1 MDRPAPVIIG
11 IDQGTTN
18 TKALALAGDGTV
30 LAEVSRPIAASA
42 AEPGWVEQDA
52 EAMIANVIACISEL
66 LAATASDA
74 QKIAGIGIANQTE
87 TLVVWSRITGRPVMP
102 AIVWQCRRGDA
113 EIAPLRASSSFS
125 LIKSRTGLDL
135 DPTFTAAKLKW
146 IFHNRPDVA
155 EGLRKG
161 DLLFGTV
168 DTWLMWKLSGGAIY
182 ASEPSNASRTMLYD
196 IDRLRWDPELFQ
208 LFSLDIAH
216 RPLCMRSDAHFGV
229 TERSLFGAPVPITGV
244 MGDQQAALFGLG
256 CFSEFELKV
265 TYGTG
270 AFVWVN
276 AGVSQQPA
284 PAPGIIRTIAW
295 QLDRPCY
302 AYEGFVMYAGK
313 ILEWLAQ
320 KLAGASDGAAIAS
333 AAERAGTSAGVLL
346 VPAFQGLASPWWQA
360 DLRAALMGMSEAT
373 TADNI
378 AHAGLEA
385 VCYQIRAILD
395 AIGIGR
401 TQRSPMIKVDGG
413 MTRSR
418 YFIQLQADVL
428 QLPLSPAVSGSATP
442 LGAALMAGLGAGIWN
457 TLDDLRPVIGT
468 TGKIHPGKAAAATL
482 DASYGA
488 WRGAIDM
495 LIAQYGRA
503 GTGAG

>member
-1 MDRPAPVIIG
+1 MDRAAPVIIG

-18 TKALALAGDGTV
+18 TKAVALAADGTV
-30 LAEVSRPIAASA
+30 LAEVSRPIATSA
-42 AEPGWVEQDA
+42 PEPGWVEQDA
-52 EAMIANVIACISEL
+52 EAMIANVIACIGEL
-66 LAATASDA
+66 LAATASDP
-74 QKIAGIGIANQTE
+74 QKIAGVGIANQTE

-102 AIVWQCRRGDA
+102 AMVWQCRRGDA
-113 EIAPLRASSSFS
+113 EIAPLRESSSFS

-182 ASEPSNASRTMLYD
+182 ATEPSNASRTMLYD

-216 RPLCMRSDAHFGV
+216 RPECMRSDAHFGA
-229 TERSLFGAPVPITGV
+229 TDRSLFGVPVPITGV

-256 CFSEFELKV
+256 CFDEFQLKV

-276 AGVSQQPA
+276 AGASQQPA

-295 QLDRPCY
+295 QLARPCY

-320 KLAGASDGAAIAS
+320 RLVGAADGAAVAS

-346 VPAFQGLASPWWQA
+346 VPAFQGLASPWWRP
-360 DLRAALMGMSEAT
+360 DLGAALMGMSEAT

-378 AHAGLEA
+378 AHAALEA
-385 VCYQIRAILD
+385 VCYQIRAILE
-395 AIGIGR
+395 AIGTGSA
-401 TQRSPMIKVDGG
+401 QRSPLIRVDGG

-418 YFIQLQADVL
+418 YFMQLQADVL
-428 QLPLSPAVSGSATP
+428 QLPLSPALSGSATP
-442 LGAALMAGLGAGIWN
+442 FGAALMAGLGAGNWSTIE
-457 TLDDLRPVIGT
+457 DLRSVIGA
-468 TGKIHPGKAAAATL
+468 TGKIHPGKAAGVTL
-482 DASYGA
+482 DTSYGA
-488 WRGAIDM
+488 WRAAIDM

-503 GTGAG
+503 GTGAS